1 MASHRTKY
9 RPYFTSEEMLE
20 IISALKQSPSPPRLK
35 IIQYLESFNLKITHG
50 IIEPSHINKPSL
62 AESLGF
68 SDSSTPIPIRQISP
82 DERREIAYHKW
93 LHKPTQCTPAELKDV
108 NEYRYANHLLTP
120 EEQTAFEASVI
131 LGL

>member
-20 IISALKQSPSPPRLK
+20 IIFSLKQSPSPTRLK
-35 IIQYLESFNLKITHG
+35 IIQYLESFSLKITHG

-68 SDSSTPIPIRQISP
+68 SDSLPIKQISP
-82 DERREIAYHKW
+82 NERRENAYHKW
-93 LHKPTQCTPAELKDV
+93 LHRPTQCTPAELKDV
-108 NEYRYANHLLTP
+108 NEYRYANHLFTP
-120 EEQTAFEASVI
+120 EEQVSFEKSVI
-131 LGL
+131 LGM